1 MLELVRIY
9 EQLPA
14 LLEKELGFAQL
25 TSSGVEV
32 GCAKR

>member
-1 MLELVRIY
+1 MELVRIY

-25 TSSGVEV
+25 TSSGTD
-32 GCAKR
+32 